1 MTYRSRNVATV
12 SRLLAGLFIVAPFLA
27 APALAQ
33 EPYVGI
39 ALVGNVV
46 RSSGFGDADGET
58 LGWSLRAGTPIGE
71 RWGVDAEFVYP
82 GAVDS
87 TTALDPILTGI
98 GFSSPPPGSLSLLPY
113 PYEQS
118 RSSRHST
125 FSASGWVRQRAG
137 DRMELMYHGGVVF
150 ALFER
155 ALQVRYPEL
164 PAFPGLP
171 PIRLPNIDTS
181 TRSYGVG
188 PLVGM
193 DARIRMTDH
202 LRLVPGV
209 RLTGF
214 NGLLIVRPA
223 VGLHW
228 VF

>member
-1 MTYRSRNVATV
+1 MTYRSRNVASV
-12 SRLLAGLFIVAPFLA
+12 SHLLAGLFIVAPFLA

-33 EPYVGI
+33 EPYVGV
-39 ALVGNVV
+39 ALVGNIV

-71 RWGVDAEFVYP
+71 RWGVDTEFVYP

-87 TTALDPILTGI
+87 TTSIEPFLTGAR
-98 GFSSPPPGSLSLLPY
+98 FVSPSPGLLSLPTLFQ
-113 PYEQS
+113 ES

-125 FSASGWVRQRAG
+125 LSATGWVRQRAG
-137 DRMELMYHGGVVF
+137 DRTELMYHGGVVF

-155 ALQVRYPEL
+155 TLQVRYPEL

-193 DARIRMTDH
+193 DARVRMTDH

-214 NGLLIVRPA
+214 DGLLIVRPA